1 MQVMCLLLLCFSNLL
16 CCCGFFLLCHVV
28 VVVAAN
34 TPLQTIFYCFDLFIY
49 SLVALLFV
57 AFADAFS
64 RHSPLWNRFSAALP
78 ICQRTS
84 ALGTDSRV
92 GGTNST
98 AAPTHT
104 HSHIHTN
111 TENCKQW
118 AATIC
123 GESSYSFM
131 WKSVG
136 LVEFRFLV
144 QDWTGIAYIQQLYI
158 YVSA

>member
-104 HSHIHTN
+104 LTHTYRHRKLQAMSCN
-111 TENCKQW
+111 NLWGEFVFIYVE
-118 AATIC
+118 IC
-123 GESSYSFM
+123 WIGWIPLFGARLDR
-131 WKSVG
+131 KCLHTTV
-136 LVEFRFLV
+136 
-144 QDWTGIAYIQQLYI
+144 IYI
-158 YVSA
+158 YM